1 MRAYRVTVLPAE
13 ATLPLDLI
21 AEAVAAAGVRDK
33 RQRLLPAVAVVVF
46 TLGCALFGGEGYGEV
61 ARKLA
66 GWLAP
71 LAGPG
76 GWHLPGTGALAR
88 ARRRAGPGPLRE
100 LFTRL
105 AGPLAGPGTPGAF
118 AFGRLLAALD
128 GTMLDVPCSP
138 GNAAAF
144 GAPPSG
150 GGHGGGGFPQV
161 RLVTL
166 VACGTRGIIDAVFR
180 GGRAPRASEQDLARK
195 LAARGRCRPGMLV
208 IADRNFGGYPV
219 AAALAA
225 TGADLLIRVKSSQW
239 LPVLEVLPDGS
250 ARSVL
255 PHPAA
260 GRRAAVARY
269 HGRALPGPPAGLA
282 VRLIQAQITITPDG
296 GTPRTER
303 VKLITTIADWQAAP
317 AAQLAACYAQR
328 WEIEMVFTQLAKRA
342 VRPLGGGREHV
353 ADLDLVAGDDHA
365 VDKQLGEQPP
375 LLEGS
380 GGEAG
385 PDRLAEAL
393 DPVGDGLEFESLP
406 GGGIELPLLGEQGGM
421 PAVQVLAFALELGQ
435 GDDLGEIGV
444 QQPLLLAVYLAEG
457 LADGRLPGLEFLGQP
472 GAAAGPGQCA
482 GDLGRVGQQRAQVSP
497 DQVIKLPGGDVA
509 GGAASPFGR
518 AQRVGAPAAQVVAV
532 TGTELAAGARQP
544 ARAAADQRAQQVLMP
559 GVACRALLVGI
570 QLGLDLGED
579 LRGDDLRD
587 RHLYPVLFRARGVAF
602 PPAGRQQ
609 RRPAPASWR
618 RPGAVGQRPAGI
630 GRVAQDAAHA
640 GHRPAW
646 LARRGGHSQSG

>member
-1 MRAYRVTVLPAE
+1 LPAYRATASSAE

-46 TLGCALFGGEGYGEV
+46 TLGCALFCGEGYGEV

-88 ARRRAGPGPLRE
+88 ARRRAGPAPLRE

-138 GNAAAF
+138 ANAAAF

-150 GGHGGGGFPQV
+150 GGHGGFPQV

-180 GGRAPRASEQDLARK
+180 GCRAPRASEQDLARK
-195 LAARGRCRPGMLV
+195 LAARGRCRRGMLV

-219 AAALAA
+219 AAALAG

-282 VRLIQAQITITPDG
+282 VRLIQAEITITPDG

-328 WEIEMVFTQLAKRA
+328 WEIETGYREIKVFTRGAGQVMRSQTPAGITQEIWALLCACQLT
-342 VRPLGGGREHV
+342 
-353 ADLDLVAGDDHA
+353 
-365 VDKQLGEQPP
+365 
-375 LLEGS
+375 S
-380 GGEAG
+380 
-385 PDRLAEAL
+385 
-393 DPVGDGLEFESLP
+393 
-406 GGGIELPLLGEQGGM
+406 
-421 PAVQVLAFALELGQ
+421 
-435 GDDLGEIGV
+435 
-444 QQPLLLAVYLAEG
+444 
-457 LADGRLPGLEFLGQP
+457 
-472 GAAAGPGQCA
+472 
-482 GDLGRVGQQRAQVSP
+482 
-497 DQVIKLPGGDVA
+497 
-509 GGAASPFGR
+509 
-518 AQRVGAPAAQVVAV
+518 
-532 TGTELAAGARQP
+532 TAR
-544 ARAAADQRAQQVLMP
+544 ARAAASAGHDPDRISYTITLRAIR
-559 GVACRALLVGI
+559 RAI
-570 QLGLDLGED
+570 TT
-579 LRGDDLRD
+579 
-587 RHLYPVLFRARGVAF
+587 
-602 PPAGRQQ
+602 
-609 RRPAPASWR
+609 PAPDPASITAEALATLLPPR
-618 RPGAVGQRPAGI
+618 RRRSYPRNKLTSTAKRRAARAPLTGTITYKITITTPAHLHG
-630 GRVAQDAAHA
+630 
-640 GHRPAW
+640 P
-646 LARRGGHSQSG
+646 